1 MSKEKIVQLRNEKG
15 NTPKPYKGEGL
26 IKAIVLGA
34 DSSTESNIDIEYA
47 FNLDKNYSYFGD
59 IMSNLVY
66 IFTEKF
72 YSEIGYKERVELKK
86 SVRKQIYVQNL
97 CDDYLEHET
106 DYYPEDKWV
115 EFVSKNGYIEK
126 RKTELDDLFDE
137 SIPVLLTSEILLKAL
152 LNDDIL
158 NDVEESDEFLTY
170 YRSREIIK
178 KEDNKLNRVLI
189 PFSRHKDFCMKF
201 QTKYREI
208 IKKEIMT

>member
-1 MSKEKIVQLRNEKG
+1 MSKEKIVQLRNENG
-15 NTPKPYKGEGL
+15 NTPKAYKGEGL
-26 IKAIVLGA
+26 IKVIVLGS
-34 DSSTESNIDIEYA
+34 DPSTESNIDIEYA

-72 YSEIGYKERVELKK
+72 YSEVGYKERVELKD
-86 SVRKQIYVQNL
+86 SVRNQIYVQNL

-106 DYYPEDKWV
+106 DNYLEDEWV
-115 EFVSKNGYIEK
+115 KFVSNNGYIEK

-137 SIPVLLTSEILLKAL
+137 NIPVLLTSEILLKAL

-189 PFSRHKDFCMKF
+189 PFSRHKDYCMKF
-201 QTKYREI
+201 QTKYREV
-208 IKKEIMT
+208 IKEQIMT